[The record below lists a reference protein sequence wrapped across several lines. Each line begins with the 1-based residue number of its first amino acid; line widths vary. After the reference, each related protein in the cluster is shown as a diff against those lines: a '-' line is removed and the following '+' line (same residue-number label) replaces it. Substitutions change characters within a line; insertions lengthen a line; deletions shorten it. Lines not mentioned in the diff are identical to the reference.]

1 MRFFALAGFALA
13 VCAAALPAAAQST
26 TDKMIPQA
34 QRAHDFGTVARAA
47 KTEHRFEI
55 VNPFQQPMHLRSIS
69 ASCGCTTPIIET
81 EWIQPG
87 QVGTVLARFNTG
99 TFSGDRKASLNLV
112 IDQPSFVQLQ
122 LNVKGYIRSD
132 VVFNPGEL
140 NFGSVPEGE
149 SKEVEANLEYAGRS
163 DWQIT
168 RISSN
173 ADFVSADFI
182 ETARENGRVSYKIKA
197 NIGPH
202 ADSGTQAVQLVLHTN
217 DRRLKT
223 VPLNCIAQIE
233 APLSVSPSNVNLG
246 QTRPGQPIE
255 RRLLIKGNEPFQ
267 IVDVTVPEMEV
278 LFEPTTEAKKIQFLN
293 VTLIPDS
300 SRNPGEIETKM
311 TIKTDMGGERE
322 VTLDLSY
329 EVPELSDEELEEPSQ
344 LSDRDSSRGRKLIST
359 E

>member
-1 MRFFALAGFALA
+1 MRFFALAGFVVA
-13 VCAAALPAAAQST
+13 VCAAALPASAQPSA
-26 TDKMIPQA
+26 DRLIPLA
-34 QRAHDFGTVARAA
+34 QRAHNFGTVAKAA

-55 VNPFQQPMHLRSIS
+55 HNPFQKPMHLRSIS

-112 IDQPSFVQLQ
+112 IDQPSHMQVQ

-149 SKEVEANLEYAGRS
+149 TKELEANLEYAGRS
-163 DWQIT
+163 DWKVT

-173 ADFVSADFI
+173 ADFVSAEFI
-182 ETARENGRVSYKIKA
+182 ETARANGRVSYKIKA
-197 NIGPH
+197 NLAPG
-202 ADSGTQAVQLVLHTN
+202 ADAGTQAVQLVLHTN
-217 DRRLKT
+217 DMRLKT
-223 VPLNCIAQIE
+223 VPLNCVAQIE
-233 APLSVSPSNVNLG
+233 APLSVSPANVSLG
-246 QTRPGQPIE
+246 AARPGEPIE
-255 RRLLIKGNEPFQ
+255 QRLLIKGNEPFQ
-267 IVDVTVPEMEV
+267 IVDVSVPEMEV
-278 LFEPTTEAKKIQFLN
+278 LFDPTPEPKKIQFLN
-293 VTLIPDS
+293 VTLFPEANRD
-300 SRNPGEIETKM
+300 PGEVRTKM

-322 VTLDLSY
+322 VILDLSY
-329 EVPELSDEELEEPSQ
+329 QVPETSDEEAEQPAQ
-344 LSDRDSSRGRKLIST
+344 LSNRQSSRGTKLITS